1 MASTYSNLK
10 IELIGTGEQS
20 GTWGNTTNTNL
31 GTAIEEAITGS
42 VNVSFSN
49 ADVTLTLANANTSQT
64 ARNLRLNLTGS
75 ASGPLNLNIPDVS
88 SGGAA
93 FEKFYIISNTLS
105 YEVVVKNTT
114 GTTYTVPAGTTAQVF
129 CTGTGIKSGISFFEG
144 EVLSSAAYILG
155 GAIENTPIGSITPS
169 TIEAT
174 TIQATGLTVTGTATL
189 ATVDIN
195 AGTIDG
201 TTISSSRI
209 NSRAVAAASASSLT
223 PDVATYDQYAYTA
236 LATGLTINAPTGTP
250 LDGQELTFRFLDN
263 GVSQTLTWNATYT
276 EVGAILPLTT
286 GVSKT
291 IYVGCI
297 YNAYN
302 TRWDVVAVA
311 YQS

>member
-31 GTAIEEAITGS
+31 GTAIEEAITGT

-49 ADVTLTLANANTSQT
+49 ADVTLTLTNANTSQT

-93 FEKFYIISNTLS
+93 FEKFYIISNTLP

-144 EVLSSAAYILG
+144 EVLSSSAFILG
-155 GAIENTPIGSITPS
+155 GAIENTPIGSITPN

-174 TIQATGLTVTGTATL
+174 DFTATGA
-189 ATVDIN
+189 
-195 AGTIDG
+195 
-201 TTISSSRI
+201 ISSSRI
-209 NSRAVAAASASSLT
+209 NPRSVAAASASSLT
-223 PDVATYDQYAYTA
+223 PNVASYDQYAYTA

-250 LDGQELTFRFLDN
+250 VDGQKLTFRFLDN
-263 GVSQTLTWNATYT
+263 GTSQTLTWNATYT

-291 IYVGCI
+291 IYVGCL
-297 YNAYN
+297 YNANN

>member
-1 MASTYSNLK
+1 
-10 IELIGTGEQS
+10 
-20 GTWGNTTNTNL
+20 
-31 GTAIEEAITGS
+31 
-42 VNVSFSN
+42 
-49 ADVTLTLANANTSQT
+49 
-64 ARNLRLNLTGS
+64 
-75 ASGPLNLNIPDVS
+75 VS

-93 FEKFYIISNTLS
+93 FEKFYIISNTLPF
-105 YEVVVKNTT
+105 EVVVKNTT

-155 GAIENTPIGSITPS
+155 GAIENTPIGSITPN
-169 TIEAT
+169 TIE
-174 TIQATGLTVTGTATL
+174 ATGLTVTGTATL

-195 AGTIDG
+195 AGAIDG
-201 TTISSSRI
+201 TTISTSRI
-209 NSRAVAAASASSLT
+209 NPRAVAAASASSLT
-223 PDVATYDQYAYTA
+223 PDIATYDQYAYTA

-276 EVGAILPLTT
+276 AVGAILPLST
-286 GVSKT
+286 GASKT

>member
-31 GTAIEEAITGS
+31 GTAIEEAITGT

-144 EVLSSAAYILG
+144 EVLSSSAFILG
-155 GAIENTPIGSITPS
+155 GAIENTPIGSITPN

-174 TIQATGLTVTGTATL
+174 DFTATGA
-189 ATVDIN
+189 
-195 AGTIDG
+195 
-201 TTISSSRI
+201 ISSSRI
-209 NSRAVAAASASSLT
+209 NPRTIAAASASSLT
-223 PDVATYDQYAYTA
+223 PNVATYDQYAYTA

-250 LDGQELTFRFLDN
+250 VDGQKLTFRFLDN
-263 GVSQTLTWNATYT
+263 GTSQTLTWNATYT

-291 IYVGCI
+291 IYVGCL
-297 YNAYN
+297 YNANN